1 MELIKALNVIN
12 LMKERDHILDMGQ
25 SMSVATN
32 AGWSIMI
39 NDMKIPIPTEVKTI
53 FVDAVEKS
61 LDYFDT
67 EIKKL

>member
-1 MELIKALNVIN
+1 MELIKALNVIK